1 MTASKFKVL
10 LYSDGSHQAFSAA
23 VYTATLLQNMPNMYL
38 TILHIHDSDADP
50 AEKKHSWI
58 QTWPV
63 NPTTEWVKHII
74 NDSNMDREIQKEY
87 NTIFLK
93 TQEIFCNKKY
103 NVNHQELFSTS
114 VLSEISDTADLIL
127 DYATRNSFDLIVM
140 GTRGHSNLQGLIFGS
155 LAHTV
160 LTGSIIPVML
170 IKKLPQEF
178 IDSYLS
184 GTNLTSLRRV
194 K

>member
-1 MTASKFKVL
+1 MTGLKFKVL

-38 TILHIHDSDADP
+38 TILHIHDRDADP
-50 AEKKHSWI
+50 EGKEISWI

-74 NDSNMDREIQKEY
+74 SDSNMDMELQKEY
-87 NTIFLK
+87 NAIFFK
-93 TQEIFCNKKY
+93 TNEIFCNKKY
-103 NVNHQELFSTS
+103 NVNHHELFSNTR
-114 VLSEISDTADLIL
+114 LSEISDTADLIL
-127 DYATRNSFDLIVM
+127 DYAIRNPYDLIVM

-155 LAHTV
+155 LAHIV
-160 LTGSIIPVML
+160 LTKSIIPVML

-178 IDSYLS
+178 IDRYLS
-184 GTNLTSLRRV
+184 GTSLTSLRRL

>member
-1 MTASKFKVL
+1 MTDTRFKVL

-23 VYTATLLQNMPNMYL
+23 VYTATLLQNTPNMYL
-38 TILHIHDSDADP
+38 TILHIHDRDAGS
-50 AEKKHSWI
+50 EGKKLSWI

-74 NDSNMDREIQKEY
+74 NDSNMNIELKKEY
-87 NTIFLK
+87 NAIFLK
-93 TQEIFCNKKY
+93 TYEILCDKRY
-103 NVNHQELFSTS
+103 NVNHHELFSNTR
-114 VLSEISDTADLIL
+114 LSEISNTADLIL
-127 DYATRNSFDLIVM
+127 DYAIQNSFDLIVM
-140 GTRGHSNLQGLIFGS
+140 GTRGHSNLKGLIFGS

-160 LTGSIIPVML
+160 LTRSIIPVML

-178 IDSYLS
+178 IDGYMS
-184 GTNLTSLRRV
+184 GISPTSLRRI